1 MPIVSGGG
9 GRKRRSRKELGNEG
23 SRKEV
28 ERGVEEKTR
37 EGMGEG
43 MVRSA
48 TQDFK

>member
-1 MPIVSGGG
+1 MVVSGGG
-9 GRKRRSRKELGNEG
+9 GRKSRSQKEMGNEG
-23 SRKEV
+23 SMKEV

-43 MVRSA
+43 IVRSA